1 MALLNKLFFPSAPA
15 AATPSTVA
23 AAAAPTHAASAFA
36 SQQTAAALINSQTT
50 TSLPAASA
58 SRTTHA
64 SPASAHAS
72 ASAGSGNSSSSA
84 KATKQTS
91 RNYLSRFPFEGSQVR
106 VLLYK
111 EDDTRRLLFDSNA
124 LQKVTHKEST
134 SASGKF
140 VKNEKYTS
148 LQNGKIQAKA
158 HSSGNGSN
166 FIDVCP
172 EYGYKHNR
180 PSGADITPLGEMVF
194 GSLPMSFCGTAL
206 KVHWLPEPARIL
218 CSQVYLTPTSSS
230 SIGGAGHS
238 PYSTLSMNSLT
249 TPRSSICSEHGSM
262 DGLSMNSFSMPFSVS
277 VGRQMS
283 LTPPLDVPAP
293 DQQSLST
300 VHSSDSSGPRY
311 SSTYSNATDSGYS
324 ASGSGSGS
332 GSGAGGPY
340 SSGDQWSYQYSTR
353 SSLGSVISDQSDAMR
368 KLSMDSAF
376 SVSSP
381 HLEEF
386 ASDGCLQRRISRNLR
401 TSFENEHSRNDFI
414 GFLSDNYT
422 LANGGSSSQGSGNG
436 NGGGGGSEGGGMGP
450 PQYRRASYC
459 ANESRSN
466 PEMGRRQ
473 ANLRRRA
480 KLGLAVC
487 ITMSESFE
495 EEMELF
501 CSEHIALLESMLSR
515 LRASTEHAYINHK
528 NFLQIMFQAW
538 QDTQQWFNDLFTA
551 PRIKTPVWLSITT
564 SGSKYSKTVAERF
577 IKELCDL
584 LSFADTKD
592 SNFFIST
599 MLTGI
604 LTYHLGWVATVSA
617 FNSSGSRRS
626 DSSASS
632 AAIEQRAKLLQVAQ
646 KHPYNALWAQLG
658 DLYGAIGM
666 PPKLVRTI
674 IYGAEKL
681 WVEKLLNVLTY
692 FIRCSEVRRTAKRE
706 DFNKQLINDLVNQ
719 SQNLQSQERHK
730 SPPSQLR
737 RTGGLSRVA
746 TCKQNLNAIVDDVDD
761 GGEQLLDCC
770 EDEDDRDLGSDD
782 QADQDGMQTLKK
794 NEIPTVLAFRDSHFV
809 QQELRIGNYLMDTG
823 IDKKTLLARQ
833 AQQYFRTGKDGR
845 IRLTVT
851 TPDNVEL
858 SMEDESNSGS
868 GSGSGSVGTGGGSID
883 DGAIEAIEFD
893 DAAET
898 APATTAGRKKS
909 FFWNMV
915 PMAAGVKEGLSL
927 SDLAKLQQ
935 GIKIINRKLER
946 RCSSYSVEGNPD
958 GIEKRG
964 LLDTEDFE
972 PLTHER
978 RASHLSLSDL
988 ITQNSM
994 GKSDRMTWGIEPIK
1008 ENVSLEEQIHF
1019 DHCHKLIEREH
1030 GICRQT
1036 ASDNG
1041 NGVVFVLGDNEPL
1054 INLKKSNEDL
1064 TDEPKPAA
1072 TLMLCAQHQRTHDVA
1087 SMAKKHSGMKFNFE
1101 QYPQIATNYM
1111 KSKNLVLSNNYD
1123 LLMDK
1128 ATKLEAS
1135 EAALKSSDSS
1145 VTLHQHPELATSSSS
1160 IGPNANSNPS
1170 TTPALGSE
1178 RCIVCS
1184 SGGMMGSS
1192 ATYQTPSNAT
1202 ELEFETDEVHCYNQN
1217 QSNRTLQSVNSA
1229 ASIDTLKS
1237 APEPPQPAATTQTVF
1252 TRKQQPKR
1260 VPSGRS
1266 SISSVAAKCAAVN
1279 VSQQLLKLPVPGI
1292 KELPQDDEPAGD
1304 QLRAGFI
1311 PSLMLSVSDHYVSD
1325 MVLQGTCAPPNKWE
1339 MHLREDLAL
1348 AARSASLISQPAENI
1363 AIVADMDKWDVRLI
1377 SSQAQQFPY
1386 AGGQSSPVGMSQ
1398 LVSSMLETVQ
1408 AMHAGGIPAYECLS
1422 FLESKLQEIY
1432 LQSETLAAFLLETDP
1447 CRLSDITTPLQL
1459 SENDVPLL
1467 LSIAYIHTPK
1477 ISRKCGISFR

>member
-1 MALLNKLFFPSAPA
+1 MALLNKLFFPSATPTAPA
-15 AATPSTVA
+15 NL
-23 AAAAPTHAASAFA
+23 AAAPTLTAASA
-36 SQQTAAALINSQTT
+36 AAALINSQTT
-50 TSLPAASA
+50 TATTGTSTPATTTLPA
-58 SRTTHA
+58 RTTHA
-64 SPASAHAS
+64 SAGIAATASA
-72 ASAGSGNSSSSA
+72 GNSSSSA

-124 LQKVTHKEST
+124 LQKVTHKDPSAT
-134 SASGKF
+134 SASISSSSTNGGGKF
-140 VKNEKYTS
+140 LKNEKYTA
-148 LQNGKIQAKA
+148 LQNGKIQSKT
-158 HSSGNGSN
+158 HSNNGSN
-166 FIDVCP
+166 FIEVCA

-180 PSGADITPLGEMVF
+180 PSGADITPVGEMVF

-218 CSQVYLTPTSSS
+218 CSQVYLTPTSN
-230 SIGGAGHS
+230 GGSGQS
-238 PYSTLSMNSLT
+238 PYSTLSMNSLA
-249 TPRSSICSEHGSM
+249 TPRTSISSEHGSM

-283 LTPPLDVPAP
+283 LTPPLDVPAAP
-293 DQQSLST
+293 ADQQSLSI
-300 VHSSDSSGPRY
+300 HSIDSSGPRY
-311 SSTYSNATDSGYS
+311 SSTYSTATDSGYS
-324 ASGSGSGS
+324 ASGSGSA
-332 GSGAGGPY
+332 AG
-340 SSGDQWSYQYSTR
+340 GDQWSYQYSSTR
-353 SSLGSVISDQSDAMR
+353 SSLGSVLSDQSEAMR
-368 KLSMDSAF
+368 KLSMDSACYTG
-376 SVSSP
+376 SSP
-381 HLEEF
+381 YLDGF

-401 TSFENEHSRNDFI
+401 TSFENEHSKNDFI
-414 GFLSDNYT
+414 GFLSDNYA
-422 LANGGSSSQGSGNG
+422 LNGPVAAPA
-436 NGGGGGSEGGGMGP
+436 GGGAGGGSEGGGMAP

-459 ANESRSN
+459 ANETRSN

-487 ITMSESFE
+487 ISMSESFE

-515 LRASTEHAYINHK
+515 LRASTELAYINHK

-538 QDTQQWFNDLFTA
+538 QDTQQWFSDLFTA

-604 LTYHLGWVATVSA
+604 LTHHLGWVATVSA
-617 FNSSGSRRS
+617 FNSAGSRRS
-626 DSSASS
+626 ESSASA

-666 PPKLVRTI
+666 PPKLARTI
-674 IYGAEKL
+674 VCGAEKL

-692 FIRCSEVRRTAKRE
+692 FIRCSEVRRAAKRE
-706 DFNKQLINDLVNQ
+706 DFNKQLINDLVAQSQTKNQ
-719 SQNLQSQERHK
+719 SGPQERHK
-730 SPPSQLR
+730 SPPTQKR
-737 RTGGLSRVA
+737 GLSRAA
-746 TCKQNLNAIVDDVDD
+746 TCKQNLNAIADDADD
-761 GGEQLLDCC
+761 ENGELNGYDREN
-770 EDEDDRDLGSDD
+770 EDGDPAGLDLGSLD
-782 QADQDGMQTLKK
+782 ASDGMQTLKK

-833 AQQYFRTGKDGR
+833 TQQYFRTGKDGR

-858 SMEDESNSGS
+858 CMEEEQSSGT
-868 GSGSGSVGTGGGSID
+868 GSVSTGSVD
-883 DGAIEAIEFD
+883 DGAIEAIDYED
-893 DAAET
+893 HVE
-898 APATTAGRKKS
+898 APPKKN
-909 FFWNMV
+909 FFWNI
-915 PMAAGVKEGLSL
+915 AGVTEGLSL
-927 SDLAKLQQ
+927 NDLAKLQQ
-935 GIKIINRKLER
+935 GIRIINRKLER
-946 RCSSYSVEGNPD
+946 RNSSYSVEGNPD
-958 GIEKRG
+958 QQQSKTGETG
-964 LLDTEDFE
+964 VGDFE
-972 PLTHER
+972 SLSHER

-1036 ASDNG
+1036 SADNG

-1054 INLKKSNEDL
+1054 INLKKSSEDL
-1064 TDEPKPAA
+1064 SGDQDSKPA
-1072 TLMLCAQHQRTHDVA
+1072 LMLCAQHQRTHDR
-1087 SMAKKHSGMKFNFE
+1087 SKHSGMKFNFE

-1111 KSKNLVLSNNYD
+1111 KSKNLLMSNYD

-1128 ATKLEAS
+1128 VTKLEAS
-1135 EAALKSSDSS
+1135 EAAALKGSDSTA
-1145 VTLHQHPELATSSSS
+1145 TLAASSSS
-1160 IGPNANSNPS
+1160 TAALLPPTTPVAANSD
-1170 TTPALGSE
+1170 
-1178 RCIVCS
+1178 RCVVCS
-1184 SGGMMGSS
+1184 SGVGLNTS
-1192 ATYQTPSNAT
+1192 ATWNQTPSNAT
-1202 ELEFETDEVHCYNQN
+1202 ELEFETDEMHCYNQSGN
-1217 QSNRTLQSVNSA
+1217 SNGFSSKAIQSVNSA

-1237 APEPPQPAATTQTVF
+1237 TVSVEPLTPTIPTQIQTTYL
-1252 TRKQQPKR
+1252 RKQQPKR

-1266 SISSVAAKCAAVN
+1266 SVSSVAAKCAAVN
-1279 VSQQLLKLPVPGI
+1279 VSQQLLKLPVPGV
-1292 KELPQDDEPAGD
+1292 KELPQDDESPGD

-1311 PSLMLSVSDHYVSD
+1311 PSLLLSVSDHYVSD

-1377 SSQAQQFPY
+1377 SSQTQQFPY

-1408 AMHAGGIPAYECLS
+1408 AMNAGGIPAYECLS

-1447 CRLSDITTPLQL
+1447 CRLSDITNPLQL

-1467 LSIAYIHTPK
+1467 LSVAYIHTPK